1 MEKDQQID
9 TQSSGEPGGS
19 AILDHSTIP
28 VGGMTCAACVRRVEK
43 ALANVPGVKEASVN
57 LATEKATVDFD
68 PTMATMEA
76 IRAAV
81 VDAGY
86 EVRETASA
94 SSTVSVGGMT
104 CAACVRRVEKALA
117 KVPGVKEAGVNL
129 ATEKATITYDPTKAN
144 ESDFENAIV
153 DAGYEYRGVESEA
166 LRDLEK
172 EAREREF
179 QGLRTRFIGGVVLS
193 ILIMVGSMQ
202 SMFPLL
208 RDIDRQIMFY
218 ILFVLTIPV
227 MTWVGRPFFVNAYKA
242 ARHLTTDM
250 NTLVAVGTGAAFIF
264 STVATFFPGI
274 FTRAGLE
281 LHVYFDASAM
291 IITLILLG
299 KMLEAKAKGRTSEA
313 IKKLMNLKPK
323 TARVLKNGSEVEVP
337 VDSVRGGDMV
347 VVRPGERIPVDG
359 VVDSGHSA
367 VDESMLTGES
377 IPVEKSPG
385 DEVIGATMNKTGSFT
400 FRATKVGA
408 ESALAQIIKLVE
420 DAQGSKAPIQRLADK
435 VAAIFVP
442 TVMGIAAI
450 TFLIWYLVGPEP
462 RLTFAFISFVTV
474 LIIACPCAMGLA
486 TPTGIMVGTGKGAE
500 YGVLIKGGES
510 LETAHKITAVVF
522 DKTGTLTEGRPKVT
536 DIKVLNDLSEDD
548 LIRLAASTEKGSE
561 HPLGEAI
568 VRTAEERGLALDP
581 VDKFL
586 AVPGHGVEAMV
597 GGRDVILGSAK
608 LMKDRELD
616 VTGASSAADE
626 LADQGKTAMFVAVD
640 GKISGLLAVAD
651 TLKKDAVQ
659 AVSDLKKL
667 GLKVFVLTGD
677 NRQTGEAIGRQ
688 VGADQVISEVLPGQ
702 KADEVRRLQ
711 QEGHVVAMVGD
722 GINDAPALA
731 AADVGVAIGTGTDV
745 AMEASDITLIRDDL
759 GGVITAIKLSRQT
772 MRVIRQNLFWAFF
785 YNVIGIPVAA
795 GILYPF
801 FGILL
806 SPIIASA
813 AMAMSSVSVVSNSLR
828 LKRFRPS

>member
-1 MEKDQQID
+1 
-9 TQSSGEPGGS
+9 
-19 AILDHSTIP
+19 
-28 VGGMTCAACVRRVEK
+28 
-43 ALANVPGVKEASVN
+43 
-57 LATEKATVDFD
+57 
-68 PTMATMEA
+68 
-76 IRAAV
+76 
-81 VDAGY
+81 
-86 EVRETASA
+86 
-94 SSTVSVGGMT
+94 
-104 CAACVRRVEKALA
+104 
-117 KVPGVKEAGVNL
+117 
-129 ATEKATITYDPTKAN
+129 
-144 ESDFENAIV
+144 
-153 DAGYEYRGVESEA
+153 
-166 LRDLEK
+166 
-172 EAREREF
+172 
-179 QGLRTRFIGGVVLS
+179 
-193 ILIMVGSMQ
+193 
-202 SMFPLL
+202 
-208 RDIDRQIMFY
+208 
-218 ILFVLTIPV
+218 
-227 MTWVGRPFFVNAYKA
+227 
-242 ARHLTTDM
+242 
-250 NTLVAVGTGAAFIF
+250 
-264 STVATFFPGI
+264 
-274 FTRAGLE
+274 
-281 LHVYFDASAM
+281 M

-299 KMLEAKAKGRTSEA
+299 KMLEARAKGRTSEA

-323 TARVLKNGSEVEVP
+323 TARVVRNGSEVEVP
-337 VDSVRGGDMV
+337 VETVKAGDMV

-359 VVDSGHSA
+359 LVDSGHSA

-400 FRATKVGA
+400 FKATKVGA

-442 TVMGIAAI
+442 VVMAIAVV
-450 TFLIWYLVGPEP
+450 TFLIWYVVGPEP

-536 DIKVLNDLSEDD
+536 DVRVLNDLSEDD

-568 VRTAEERGLALDP
+568 VRAAEERSLTLDE
-581 VDKFL
+581 VEKFS
-586 AVPGHGVEAMV
+586 AVPGHGVEAIV
-597 GGRDVILGSAK
+597 GGRSVVLGSTK
-608 LMKDRELD
+608 LMNDRGLD
-616 VTGASSAADE
+616 ISKASVVGDE
-626 LADQGKTAMFVAVD
+626 LAEQGRTAMFVAVD
-640 GKISGLLAVAD
+640 GNLAGVIAVAD
-651 TLKKDAVQ
+651 TLKKDAVR
-659 AVSDLKKL
+659 AVTDLKKL

-785 YNVIGIPVAA
+785 YNTIGIPVAA

-828 LKRFRPS
+828 LKRFQPS